1 METTIH
7 GTDIGIAKSA
17 KERPVVDRPN
27 TVECASEP
35 DADGASGDLNDGPT
49 WLDGPP
55 LNLTNIERHQFSV
68 AKHIDITFAIPL
80 GYIS

>member
-1 METTIH
+1 METMIH
-7 GTDIGIAKSA
+7 GTNIGIAKSA
-17 KERPVVDRPN
+17 KERPVGDHFN

-35 DADGASGDLNDGPT
+35 DADGASGDLNDGLT
-49 WLDGPP
+49 WLDSPP